1 MYITNILVLFETKII
16 IFNINIIL
24 NLHKNILVL
33 FETIVQNDYLC
44 AKIKI

>member
-1 MYITNILVLFETKII
+1 MIFHNHLII
-16 IFNINIIL
+16 NV
-24 NLHKNILVL
+24 HHNILVL